1 MPPTAEVLFLLAILW
16 CLFWLL
22 AATHSRWFVLGV
34 VLGAVHWIL
43 AARGVYTNTQ
53 AFPPPQLLLL
63 APVLIVLLGTVLL
76 PQGRAWLRG
85 LSLFALTAVH
95 ALRLPVELV
104 LHDAYEAVLVPQD
117 MTYSGF
123 NFDILSGITG
133 LLLLLWMRSGRPPG
147 KVVLVAWNVVCLGLL
162 FVVVGTAVLSIPS
175 SVQRLNFE
183 QPNLLVTSTPWV
195 LLPAVLV
202 PAVLFA
208 HVAALLN
215 LTRFKWHVS
224 SNAHS

>member
-1 MPPTAEVLFLLAILW
+1 MGSGSEFLFLLAILW

-22 AATHSRWFVLGV
+22 AATRNRWFVLGV
-34 VLGAVHWIL
+34 VALGALHWVL
-43 AARGVYTNTQ
+43 AERGLYTDAQ

-63 APVLIVLLGTVLL
+63 APVVVALLGTVVL

-85 LSLFALTAVH
+85 LPLFALTAVH

-104 LHDAYEAVLVPQD
+104 LHDAYRAGLVPQD

-123 NFDILSGITG
+123 NFDILSGITA
-133 LLLLLWMRSGRPPG
+133 LLLLLRMRSGRPPG
-147 KVVLVAWNVVCLGLL
+147 TVVLVAWNVVCLGLL

-183 QPNLLVTSTPWV
+183 APNLLVTGTPWV

-208 HVAALLN
+208 HVAALVQL
-215 LTRFKWHVS
+215 LGWRT
-224 SNAHS
+224 

>member
-1 MPPTAEVLFLLAILW
+1 MRSGSEILFLLAILW

-22 AATHSRWFVLGV
+22 AATQSRGFMLGV
-34 VLGAVHWIL
+34 VALGAVHWML
-43 AARGVYTNTQ
+43 AARGVYTNTL
-53 AFPPPQLLLL
+53 AFPPPQVLLL
-63 APVLIVLLGTVLL
+63 APVLVALLGTVLL

-85 LSLFALTAVH
+85 LPLFALTAVH

-104 LHDAYEAVLVPQD
+104 LHDAYKARLVPQD

-123 NFDILSGITG
+123 NFDILSGITA
-133 LLLLLWMRSGRPPG
+133 LLPLVWMRSARPPNRT
-147 KVVLVAWNVVCLGLL
+147 VLVAWNLICLALL

-175 SVQRLNFE
+175 SIQRLNSE

-208 HVAALLN
+208 HVAAMVQLLGKRN
-215 LTRFKWHVS
+215 
-224 SNAHS
+224 

>member
-1 MPPTAEVLFLLAILW
+1 MGSGSEILFLLAILW

-22 AATHSRWFVLGV
+22 AATRSRWFALGVV
-34 VLGAVHWIL
+34 VLGAVQWML
-43 AARGVYTNTQ
+43 AASGVYTNAQ

-104 LHDAYEAVLVPQD
+104 LHDAYEAGLVPQD

-123 NFDILSGITG
+123 NFDILSGITAV
-133 LLLLLWMRSGRPPG
+133 LLLVWMRSARTPNRT
-147 KVVLVAWNVVCLGLL
+147 VLVVWNLVCLALL

-175 SVQRLNFE
+175 SIQRLNFE

-202 PAVLFA
+202 PTVLFA
-208 HVAALLN
+208 HVAALVQLLGKRN
-215 LTRFKWHVS
+215 
-224 SNAHS
+224 